1 MAQVTIYI
9 PNDLESRIKE
19 KASSLNISISKFIST
34 LLEQKVQNEWSPSS
48 RKLAGAWDDFPTLQE
63 IRANQGQD
71 TPREE
76 F

>member
-9 PNDLESRIKE
+9 PNDLESQIKE

-63 IRANQGQD
+63 IRADQGQD
-71 TPREE
+71 VEREA

>member
-9 PNDLESRIKE
+9 PNDLESQIKAM
-19 KASSLNISISKFIST
+19 ASSLNISISKFIST
-34 LLEQKVQNEWSPSS
+34 LLEQKVQNEWSYSS
-48 RKLAGAWDDFPTLQE
+48 RKLAGSWDDFPTLQE

-71 TPREE
+71 AQRED

>member
-9 PNDLESRIKE
+9 PNDLESQIKAM
-19 KASSLNISISKFIST
+19 ASSLNISISKFIST
-34 LLEQKVQNEWSPSS
+34 ILEQKVQNEWSHAS

-71 TPREE
+71 IPREE

>member
-9 PNDLESRIKE
+9 PNDLESKIKE

-34 LLEQKVQNEWSPSS
+34 LLEQKVQNEWSSSS
-48 RKLAGAWDDFPTLQE
+48 RKLAGTWDDLPSLQE
-63 IRANQGQD
+63 VRADQGQD
-71 TPREE
+71 AKREA

>member
-9 PNDLESRIKE
+9 PNDLESQIKAM
-19 KASSLNISISKFIST
+19 ASSLNISISKFIST
-34 LLEQKVQNEWSPSS
+34 LLEQKVQNEWSYSGK
-48 RKLAGAWDDFPTLQE
+48 KLAGSWDDFPTLQE

-71 TPREE
+71 ALREE